1 MFVRM
6 LGTNHLILT
15 YIYRL
20 YDDDDL
26 HYRDDNSDNC
36 VRLYYEHMAHSA

>member
-1 MFVRM
+1 M

-26 HYRDDNSDNC
+26 HYRDNSDNC
-36 VRLYYEHMAHSA
+36 VRLYYEHMAQSA